1 MTPNTPNRT
10 IVTRQDLAVGVLSVT
25 AVLLLVGVLVVQT
38 ISAPAA
44 HAFAQTAQS
53 GDYLVA
59 TGQFQESVEYIYVV
73 DAAAQ
78 RLIAYRYDYNR
89 KKIDAVDG
97 FDLKKLAP
105 PAAGRTP

>member
-1 MTPNTPNRT
+1 MTSDIANRT
-10 IVTRQDLAVGVLSVT
+10 NVTRQDLAVGVLGVT
-25 AVLLLVGVLVVQT
+25 AVLLLVGIIIVQT
-38 ISAPAA
+38 LSAPAA

-78 RLIAYRYDYNR
+78 RMIAYRYDFNR
-89 KKIDAVDG
+89 KKLDAVDG
-97 FDLKKLAP
+97 VDLSKLTP
-105 PAAGRTP
+105 PAARTP